1 MFKFL
6 KKDSMLLGF
15 VLGAIIPPVIFI
27 ILYFSNKYLSV
38 AFDKDHILEDNTVKL
53 VSIVLNIFVLRYYL
67 VKEKVEKT
75 GRGVLLA
82 TFIYA
87 LVIFY
92 FIIKKY

>member
-15 VLGAIIPPVIFI
+15 ILGAIIPPVIFI

-53 VSIVLNIFVLRYYL
+53 VSIVLNIFVFRYYL

>member
-15 VLGAIIPPVIFI
+15 ALGAIIPSVIFV

-38 AFDKDHILEDNTVKL
+38 VFDKDHILEDNTVKL
-53 VSIVLNIFVLRYYL
+53 VSIVLNIFVFRYYL